1 MDEEMASPIW
11 TQKVRK
17 LRKTGL
23 TGMSATETSSLRV
36 KDTQNGA
43 GRRLLKIVRAI
54 SNNTVL
60 HSVQRTCLRVCP
72 A

>member
-1 MDEEMASPIW
+1 MK

-17 LRKTGL
+17 LRKTGM
-23 TGMSATETSSLRV
+23 TGMAATETSSLRA

-54 SNNTVL
+54 SNSTVL
-60 HSVQRTCLRVCP
+60 RPMQRMCLRVCP